1 MMTCLSD
8 LCLDER
14 LSGELADADARAA
27 DDHLAGCARCQRRHD
42 QLAAARAQFRAAIP
56 PLRRRRRTAWPAAT
70 VLGGALAVAASVA
83 LVVRPPADGTRT
95 KGGARLGLVIARGD
109 AMEIA
114 GAGDRVHP
122 GDTVSFLVTSAQP
135 TYVAVLSRDGAG
147 RPSVYFPAG
156 PRAER
161 VAAGRDVQL
170 PRATVLDDTLGREQ
184 LYAVFCEAPVA
195 VAALQGALADGTLER
210 ALPEGCA
217 VDVVAIEK
225 VP

>member
-1 MMTCLSD
+1 MTTCLSD

-14 LSGELADADARAA
+14 MAGELADAEARAA

-42 QLAAARAQFRAAIP
+42 QLAAGRARFRAALP
-56 PLRRRRRTAWPAAT
+56 ALRRRRTAWPAAT
-70 VLGGALAVAASVA
+70 AIGGALAVAATVV
-83 LVVRPPADGTRT
+83 LVVRPPATGTRT

-109 AMEIA
+109 AMQIA

-122 GDTVSFLVTSAQP
+122 GDTVSFLVTSARP

-147 RPSVYFPAG
+147 RPSVYFPSG

-195 VAALQGALADGTLER
+195 VAALQGALAAGTLER
-210 ALPEGCA
+210 ALPEGCV

-225 VP
+225 VQ